1 MSGVRS
7 ADQFL
12 RSIRVLRPAHPPH
25 PGSTLFTGLHFFLR
39 LGPDPHDLD
48 RPPALRSPRSAPSTP
63 RRRAQILH
71 RPQRSLGVAPT
82 AGSEG
87 GSPCRPVVRRR
98 SSPSSRSNHLRGVQT
113 ARTSVQKPRSARLRA
128 PRRSLRVGRACTSS
142 TDPCGSSRR
151 DVGRGRGSPERD
163 SPSRLGWPWSR

>member
-1 MSGVRS
+1 MSGVEQPIHSCEAFVFCARALSAPWRHPVHRS
-7 ADQFL
+7 PL
-12 RSIRVLRPAHPPH
+12 RSTTRPD
-25 PGSTLFTGLHFFLR
+25 S
-39 LGPDPHDLD
+39 HDLD
-48 RPPALRSPRSAPSTP
+48 RPPVLRSPRSAPSTP
-63 RRRAQILH
+63 RRRAHLLH
-71 RPQRSLGVAPT
+71 LPQRSLGAAPT